1 MTGHSARQS
10 AHVAAS
16 GLFLMWAVSLA
27 AQTVQFSTHRDY
39 SSGYGPA
46 SIAIG
51 DVNGDQIPDLAV
63 VHSSDNTVG
72 ELLGNGDGTF
82 QPPRSIYLGPTIAP
96 RSITIADFDRNGRPD
111 LAITAP
117 DANAVLLLSGNGDGT
132 FQPPATLAGGGTGPS
147 SIVAGDFNR
156 DGKPDLAIANTASN
170 NVSVLVGNGDGS
182 FQAARTFLADNGPSF
197 ITTGDL
203 NRDNE
208 PDLVVANSGS
218 GRVSVLVGNGN
229 GTFQAPRTYAPGNVL
244 SVSAVAVGEFTGDGV
259 PDLVAANYTADTVT
273 VLRGNGDGTLQPGNG
288 FAAGGGP
295 TSVATGDFN
304 LDGKLDVAVAN
315 ERDGTIEGSSTVT
328 VLLGNGDGSFSSPR
342 TIPIGSI
349 SWAVA
354 AGDLNGDGLPD
365 LAVANTL
372 STTVSILLGNGTGT
386 FPSPATVAVGHG
398 PESLAVGD
406 FNVDGR
412 PDLAT
417 TDMTS
422 NVVSVVLATGPG
434 TFGPRLP
441 VDAGPGPVGLA
452 VGDFNADGKP
462 DIAVADWGSNDYSST
477 TVASTVAVLLG
488 AGDGTFLPA
497 QLYEAGSGP
506 RAVAVGDFN
515 RDGMQDLAVANY
527 GPGNQRATTV
537 SILRGNGN
545 GTFQPP
551 QTFDIGHAP
560 FSITVADLNRDGV
573 QDLVTPNYDETGVSV
588 VLGRSDGSFQPAV
601 TFETARAPKFI
612 AVADF
617 NGDQIPDLA
626 VANHFADT
634 VSVLLGNGDGTFLP
648 HQQFATGRNPAWVT
662 VADFNGDGVRDLAL
676 ANWFAS
682 TVSVLLGNGDGTFRP
697 ETEFGAGTAPGSIGL
712 ADFNA
717 DGQPD
722 MAAANFYAASVSV
735 LLNTTAL
742 SRVAPPTFSLPS
754 GTYNN
759 TQSVTI
765 SVATSGAT
773 IHYTTDGSTPTA
785 ASPAYSGPIAVT
797 RTMTIRAM
805 AMASGMADSPVVSAA
820 YTLQGATPSFNPPGG
835 SYLLPQQ
842 VSISSA
848 SPGMTIYYTTNGSTP
863 TTSSTQYTGPILVL
877 TTTTIRAIAVAS
889 GWSPSVVGT
898 ATYNMLLP

>member
-1 MTGHSARQS
+1 MTGHSARRS
-10 AHVAAS
+10 VLVAG
-16 GLFLMWAVSLA
+16 GLFLMSAGLLS
-27 AQTVQFSTHRDY
+27 AQTLQFSTHKDY

-46 SIAIG
+46 SIAIA
-51 DVNGDQIPDLAV
+51 DVNGDQIADLAV
-63 VHSSDNTVG
+63 AHYSDNTVAV
-72 ELLGNGDGTF
+72 LPGNGDGTF

-96 RSITIADFDRNGRPD
+96 RSIAIADFNRNGWPD
-111 LAITAP
+111 LAIAAP
-117 DANAVLLLSGNGDGT
+117 DADAVLLLPGNGDGT
-132 FQPPATLAGGGTGPS
+132 FQSAVTLAGGGTGPS
-147 SIVAGDFNR
+147 SLVAGDFNR
-156 DGKPDLAIANTASN
+156 DGTPDLAIANTTSN
-170 NVSVLVGNGDGS
+170 NVSVLVGNGDGT

-197 ITTGDL
+197 VTAGDL

-218 GRVSVLVGNGN
+218 GRLSVVLGNGD

-244 SVSAVAVGEFTGDGV
+244 SVSALAVGDFTGDGTADV
-259 PDLVAANYTADTVT
+259 VAANYSADTVT
-273 VLRGNGDGTLQPGNG
+273 VLRGNGDGTLQSGNG

-328 VLLGNGDGSFSSPR
+328 VLLGNGDGSLSSPR

-354 AGDLNGDGLPD
+354 SGDLNGDGLPD

-372 STTVSILLGNGTGT
+372 STTVSVLLGNGTGT
-386 FPSPATVAVGHG
+386 FPSPTTVAVGHG

-412 PDLAT
+412 PDVAT

-422 NVVSVVLATGPG
+422 NVVSVLLATGPG
-434 TFGPRLP
+434 TFGARLP

-488 AGDGTFLPA
+488 VGDGTFQPA

-515 RDGMQDLAVANY
+515 RDGRQDLAVADY
-527 GPGNQRATTV
+527 GPANQRATTV
-537 SILRGNGN
+537 SILRGNGD
-545 GTFQPP
+545 GTFQAP

-573 QDLVTPNYDETGVSV
+573 QDLVLPNYDETGVSV
-588 VLGRSDGSFQPAV
+588 VLGRADGSFQPAV

-612 AVADF
+612 AAADF

-662 VADFNGDGVRDLAL
+662 VADFNGDGVPDLAL

-682 TVSVLLGNGDGTFRP
+682 TVSVLLGSGDGTFQP

-722 MAAANFYAASVSV
+722 MAVANFFAASVSV
-735 LLNTTAL
+735 LINTTTL
-742 SRVAPPTFSLPS
+742 PRVAAPTFSLAA
-754 GTYNN
+754 GTYSTPQN
-759 TQSVTI
+759 VTI

-773 IHYTTDGSTPTA
+773 IHYTTDGSAPTA
-785 ASPAYSGPIAVT
+785 ASPTYSGAIAVT
-797 RTMTIRAM
+797 RTMTVRAI
-805 AMASGMADSPVVSAA
+805 AMASGMADSPVVSATF
-820 YTLQGATPSFNPPGG
+820 TLQGATPTFNPPGG

-848 SPGMTIYYTTNGSTP
+848 SPAMTIYYTTDGSTP
-863 TTSSTQYTGPILVL
+863 TTSSTQYADPILVL
-877 TTTTIRAIAVAS
+877 RTTTIKAIAVAP
-889 GWSPSVVGT
+889 GWSPSVMGT
-898 ATYNMLLP
+898 ATYSMLLP